1 MEVDSKPVPNFL
13 IKQREAAPSELQHY
27 FLDFEDFWER
37 RLWHQ
42 LTNSLDDFFKSPES
56 GPQRLEVFRKFVLTF
71 ADKINQLKLVE
82 LGLAASQQ
90 CKDYK
95 DALDFLQML
104 VKKVDR
110 VESRDAYV
118 YATVEVARIKLC
130 LEPQDLEGARNALD
144 EAEMILDKFDS
155 VESIVHASFYRVN
168 SDYYS
173 TKREFSDYY
182 KNALLYLAC
191 VQSNELPVTKQQE
204 LAYNLSVA
212 ALLSDRIYNF
222 GELLLHPILDSLL
235 TTEHSWLRELLF
247 AFNTGDL
254 GKYNSLIGHFSK
266 QILFQEKQQFLRQKL
281 CLSAL
286 TEAVFRRPPHDRAL
300 SFDTI
305 TIETG
310 VPRDEVEYLLMK
322 ALSQGLVRGTI
333 DQISGIA
340 RISWVQ
346 PKVLDKN
353 QIENMRQRLIEWDG
367 NVSKLNH
374 YMEAKLSETVG
385 A

>member
-1 MEVDSKPVPNFL
+1 MDIDPKPIPEFL
-13 IKQREAAPSELQHY
+13 AQQRDEHAPPELQHF
-27 FLDFEDFWER
+27 FLDFEDFWDR
-37 RLWHQ
+37 KLWHQ
-42 LTNSLDDFFKSPES
+42 LTNSLDDFFKAPES
-56 GPQRLEVFRKFVLTF
+56 GPQRLELFKNFVLTF

-90 CKDYK
+90 CTDYNE
-95 DALDFLQML
+95 ALVFLESL
-104 VKKVDR
+104 TKKVNNKD
-110 VESRDAYV
+110 SQDAYV

-130 LEPQDLEGARNALD
+130 LGTLEGARTALD
-144 EAEMILDKFDS
+144 EAEKILDKFDS

-173 TKREFSDYY
+173 TKREFSSYY

-191 VQSNELPVTKQQE
+191 VQSHELPKEKQTE
-204 LAYNLSVA
+204 LAYNLSIA
-212 ALLSDRIYNF
+212 ALLSEKIYNF

-235 TTEHSWLRELLF
+235 DTEHAWIRELLF
-247 AFNTGDL
+247 TFNSGDL
-254 GKYNSLIGHFSK
+254 GKYNSLLGHFDK
-266 QILFQEKQQFLRQKL
+266 QILFKEKQQFLRQKL

-305 TIETG
+305 VKETG
-310 VPRDEVEYLLMK
+310 VSPEEVEYLLMK
-322 ALSQGLVRGTI
+322 ALSEGLVRGSI
-333 DQISGIA
+333 DQVAGVA

-353 QIENMRQRLIEWDG
+353 QIENMRKRLMEWDTS
-367 NVSKLNH
+367 VSTLNQ
-374 YMEAKLSETVG
+374 YMEEKLSETV
-385 A
+385 AA